1 MTDKA
6 ALRRALRRKRA
17 ALPKAQRQAAERAFA
32 RHAGRLIKRGQRV
45 ALYLAAGSELSLAPL
60 IAHTL
65 ARGIPVYLPVVPRHG
80 RVMQFTPLGA
90 KGGRW
95 RKNRYGI
102 REYVA
107 PTRLAAHR
115 LDLVFVPLVGFDATR
130 ARLGQGGGFY
140 DTTFAFRR
148 LRRVWRKPKLI
159 GAAFALQQLAQ
170 IPAEPHDA
178 RLDMVLTEHGPLA

>member
-6 ALRRALRRKRA
+6 ALRRELRRKRA

-45 ALYLAAGSELSLAPL
+45 AMYLAAGSELSLSPL
-60 IAHTL
+60 IARTL
-65 ARGIPVYLPVVPRHG
+65 ARGIPVYLPIVPRRG

-90 KGGRW
+90 PGGAW
-95 RKNRYGI
+95 HFNRFGI
-102 REYVA
+102 REYQA
-107 PTRLAAHR
+107 PARIAAHK

-148 LRRVWRKPKLI
+148 LQHNWRKPKLI
-159 GAAFALQQLAQ
+159 GAAFALQQVAH

-178 RLDMVLTEHGPLA
+178 RLDMVLTEHGPVS